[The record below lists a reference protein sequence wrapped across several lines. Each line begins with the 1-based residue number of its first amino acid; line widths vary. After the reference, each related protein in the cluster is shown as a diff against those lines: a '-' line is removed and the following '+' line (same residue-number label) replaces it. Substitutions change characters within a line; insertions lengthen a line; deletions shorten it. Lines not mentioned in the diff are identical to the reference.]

1 MEPIT
6 SNMIGDFTD
15 VGLVD
20 SGDGGLKGG
29 KFARLVL
36 AKDLN
41 YVVGKGELTSDNDV
55 EASELGQS
63 RLQQIRS
70 SESSYRQI
78 ERVFFPTPVLYTAY
92 SP

>member
-6 SNMIGDFTD
+6 SDVIGDFTD

-20 SGDGGLKGG
+20 SGDGDLKGG

-41 YVVGKGELTSDNDV
+41 YIVGKGGLIPDNDV
-55 EASELGQS
+55 EASELG
-63 RLQQIRS
+63 
-70 SESSYRQI
+70 
-78 ERVFFPTPVLYTAY
+78 
-92 SP
+92 